1 MNFWE
6 KAKQRRQEEDKQM
19 LIDRLDEIENIVFTH
34 SKEKID
40 DYSKSI
46 LLAHLVENQK
56 NVHDL
61 KVHMSSNIVKHN
73 YDGSLSPFSAFMLR
87 WGWGIWVVLFFVAI
101 VWCYPIYSTNER
113 ELDKLRKVIKY
124 DADKK
129 QYFISKDNYTVLDK
143 DDDRK
148 GIILNTQ
155 E

>member
-1 MNFWE
+1 MNYLDR
-6 KAKQRRQEEDKQM
+6 AKQRGKEYDRQSVS
-19 LIDRLDEIENIVFTH
+19 DRLDEIENIVFTH

-46 LLAHLVENQK
+46 LLAHLAENQK
-56 NVHDL
+56 NVNDL
-61 KVHMSSNIVKHN
+61 KDYMSNHIVKHN
-73 YDGSLSPFSAFMLR
+73 YDSSLKPFTALMLR
-87 WGWGIWVVLFFVAI
+87 WGWGLWVVLFFVAV
-101 VWCYPIYSTNER
+101 VWCYPIYSSNEK

-148 GIILNTQ
+148 GVILNTQ